1 MSATATATTNINTN
15 NDSKDNNNKNNN
27 EDDEYFNA
35 QEMLFSIR
43 EYCENNGYKLLDLY
57 DGQTYSN
64 FIKFCRYNS
73 SEPIDN

>member
-1 MSATATATTNINTN
+1 MRTSATTNITTS
-15 NDSKDNNNKNNN
+15 NDSKENNNINNN

-35 QEMLFSIR
+35 QELLFNIR
-43 EYCENNGYKLLDLY
+43 EYSEKYGYKLLDLY

-73 SEPIDN
+73 SEPIDT

>member
-1 MSATATATTNINTN
+1 MSETAS

-35 QEMLFSIR
+35 QELLFNIR
-43 EYCENNGYKLLDLY
+43 EYSEKYGYKLLDLY

-73 SEPIDN
+73 SEPIDT